1 MLEISR
7 NEISS
12 TAIDQSS
19 SHLPFDVEKFL
30 EAIIIKN
37 EKNEQVPLDPIG
49 PQIAMINAFLNSNYR
64 FIVGVLSRRTGKTLI
79 SNALGLLTILRPDTD
94 VLIISPNYNLSMISY
109 ELQRK
114 FIKSFGL
121 EITKDNLKDRVLSLA
136 NGSSI
141 RLGSVNQVDST
152 VGRSYQ
158 LIIFDE
164 AALSSKG
171 EEAFQISLRPTLDR
185 VGSKAIFITTPRG
198 RNWMHDFYERGYSSD
213 FPEWCS
219 IRSDY
224 HENPRIL
231 EADIKE
237 ARNSMS
243 KAQFAQEYLAEF
255 NQLQGAVYELSA
267 ECIVGKL
274 LDSLGPSKEYDVV
287 IGADFGFRDP
297 TAYAVFYIDVE
308 QHKAYLVDEYQD
320 NGKTTSQYAAAL
332 QELIDKHDPDIIFGD
347 AANAQ
352 TMWDMAQEH
361 DISCRKAKKSQLDG
375 IGFVASFIDNDD
387 LIVDADCTKSIE
399 SISTYQWKENLNAS
413 DEFTKEAPRHNDAS
427 HLNDAI
433 RYALYS
439 YSQNMMR

>member
-7 NEISS
+7 SDISS
-12 TAIDQSS
+12 TEINQST

-37 EKNEQVPLDPIG
+37 EKNEEVPLKPISS
-49 PQIAMINAFLNSNYR
+49 QIAMINSLLNSNYR
-64 FIVGVLSRRTGKTLI
+64 FIVAVLSRRTGKTLI
-79 SNALGLLTILRPDTD
+79 ANALGLLTILQPDTD

-114 FIKSFGL
+114 FIKAFGL
-121 EITKDNLKDRVLSLA
+121 EITKDNLKDRVLSLS

-171 EEAFQISLRPTLDR
+171 RDAFQISLRPTLDKA
-185 VGSKAIFITTPRG
+185 GSKAIFISTPRG
-198 RNWMHDFYERGYSSD
+198 RNWLYDFYMRGYSSN

-224 HENPRIL
+224 RENPRVL
-231 EADIKE
+231 DSDIKE
-237 ARNSMS
+237 ARSSMS
-243 KAQFAQEYLAEF
+243 KAQFSQEYEAEF
-255 NQLQGAVYELSA
+255 TQLQGAIYELSSD
-267 ECIVGKL
+267 CIVDKL
-274 LDSLGPSKEYDVV
+274 LDSLGHSARYDVI
-287 IGADFGFRDP
+287 IGADFGWRDP
-297 TAYAVFYIDVE
+297 TAYAVFYIDIDN
-308 QHKAYLVDEYQD
+308 HKAYLVDEYQD
-320 NGKTTSQYAAAL
+320 NGKTTAKYAEEL
-332 QELIDKHDPDIIFGD
+332 QKLIDKHEPDIIFGD
-347 AANAQ
+347 SANAQ
-352 TMWDMAQEH
+352 MMWDLAQDH
-361 DISCRKAKKSQLDG
+361 DISCRKAKKSRLEG
-375 IGFVASFIDNDD
+375 IGFVASFIDNND
-387 LIVDADCTKSIE
+387 LIIDASCTKSIE
-399 SISTYQWKENLNAS
+399 SITTYQWKESFNNS
-413 DEFTKEAPRHNDAS
+413 DEYTKEQPRHNDAS

-439 YSQNMMR
+439 YSQNMV